1 MLTPNDISNKRFEK
15 SPFGGYKPE
24 EVDSFLSEIAMSY
37 ERLYEEK
44 EAAEE
49 KMEVLAEKLEEY
61 RANEDSLRTVLIG
74 AQKLGDNI
82 IRDSK
87 AKAEVIISDAEGRV
101 KQVFSESE
109 DKIDKERETLA
120 MLQKETAE
128 FKKRL
133 IAMYKQH
140 LELISLMPETEES
153 KPEEQPEEV
162 PAEAPE
168 TAEEPVEEKTE
179 IAAADPEEDKFFD
192 EVSKAE
198 TKRIVLDVEE

>member
-24 EVDSFLSEIAMSY
+24 EVDSFLSEIALSY
-37 ERLYEEK
+37 ERLYEAK

-61 RANEDSLRTVLIG
+61 RANEDSLRTVLLG

-87 AKAEVIISDAEGRV
+87 AKAEVIISDAEGQV

-109 DKIDKERETLA
+109 GKINKERETLA
-120 MLQKETAE
+120 NLQKETAE
-128 FKKRL
+128 FKRRL

-140 LELISLMPETEES
+140 LELISLMPEAEE
-153 KPEEQPEEV
+153 KIQPEQPDEEAPVPEEIKAE
-162 PAEAPE
+162 EAPVQE
-168 TAEEPVEEKTE
+168 T
-179 IAAADPEEDKFFD
+179 DSEDDAFFD

-198 TKRIVLDVEE
+198 TKRIDLDIQE

>member
-49 KMEVLAEKLEEY
+49 KMEVLADKLEEY

-109 DKIDKERETLA
+109 GKIDKERETLA

-140 LELISLMPETEES
+140 LELISLMPEAEES

-168 TAEEPVEEKTE
+168 TEEEPVEEKTE
-179 IAAADPEEDKFFD
+179 IAAADPKEDKFFD

>member
-15 SPFGGYKPE
+15 PPFGGYKPE
-24 EVDSFLSEIAMSY
+24 EVDSFLSEIAVSY
-37 ERLYEEK
+37 ERLYEAK

-61 RANEDSLRTVLIG
+61 RANEDSLRTVLLG

-87 AKAEVIISDAEGRV
+87 AKAEVIISDAEGQV

-109 DKIDKERETLA
+109 DKINKERETLA
-120 MLQKETAE
+120 TLQKETAE

-140 LELISLMPETEES
+140 LELISLMPEQEE
-153 KPEEQPEEV
+153 KPEQEEPEQESA
-162 PAEAPE
+162 PAEEAFAQDNPAP
-168 TAEEPVEEKTE
+168 AS
-179 IAAADPEEDKFFD
+179 DPEEDAFFD

-198 TKRIVLDVEE
+198 TKRIDLDVQE

>member
-24 EVDSFLSEIAMSY
+24 EVDSFLSEIAVSY
-37 ERLYEEK
+37 ERLYEAK

-61 RANEDSLRTVLIG
+61 RANEDSLRTVLLG

-87 AKAEVIISDAEGRV
+87 AKAEVIISDAEGQV

-109 DKIDKERETLA
+109 DKINKERETLA
-120 MLQKETAE
+120 TLQKETAE

-140 LELISLMPETEES
+140 LELISLMPEQEE
-153 KPEEQPEEV
+153 KPEQEEPEQESA
-162 PAEAPE
+162 PAEEAFAQDNPAP
-168 TAEEPVEEKTE
+168 ASN
-179 IAAADPEEDKFFD
+179 PEEDAFFD

-198 TKRIVLDVEE
+198 TKRIDLDVQE

>member
-24 EVDSFLSEIAMSY
+24 EVDSFLSEIAVSY
-37 ERLYEEK
+37 ERLYEAK

-61 RANEDSLRTVLIG
+61 RANEPSLRPVLLG
-74 AQKLGDNI
+74 ALKLGDNI

-87 AKAEVIISDAEGRV
+87 AKAEVIISDAEGQV

-109 DKIDKERETLA
+109 DKINKERETLA
-120 MLQKETAE
+120 TLQKETAE

-140 LELISLMPETEES
+140 LELISLMPEQEE
-153 KPEEQPEEV
+153 KPEQEEPEQESA
-162 PAEAPE
+162 PAEEAFAQDNPAP
-168 TAEEPVEEKTE
+168 AS
-179 IAAADPEEDKFFD
+179 DPEEDAFFD

-198 TKRIVLDVEE
+198 TKRIDLDVQE

>member
-24 EVDSFLSEIAMSY
+24 EVDSFLSEIAVSY
-37 ERLYEEK
+37 ERLYEAK

-61 RANEDSLRTVLIG
+61 RANEDSLRTVLLG

-87 AKAEVIISDAEGRV
+87 AKAEVIISDAEGQV

-109 DKIDKERETLA
+109 DKINKERGTLA
-120 MLQKETAE
+120 TLQKETAE

-140 LELISLMPETEES
+140 LELISLMPEQEE
-153 KPEEQPEEV
+153 KPEQEEPEQESA
-162 PAEAPE
+162 PAEEAFAQDNPAP
-168 TAEEPVEEKTE
+168 AS
-179 IAAADPEEDKFFD
+179 DPEEDAFFD

-198 TKRIVLDVEE
+198 TKRIDLDVQE

>member
-24 EVDSFLSEIAMSY
+24 EVDSFLSEIAVSY
-37 ERLYEEK
+37 ERLYEAK

-61 RANEDSLRTVLIG
+61 RANEDSLRTVLLG

-87 AKAEVIISDAEGRV
+87 AKAEVIISDAEGQV

-109 DKIDKERETLA
+109 DKINKERETLA
-120 MLQKETAE
+120 TLQKETAE

-140 LELISLMPETEES
+140 LELISLMPEQEE
-153 KPEEQPEEV
+153 KPEQEEPEQEPA
-162 PAEAPE
+162 PAEEAFAQDNPAP
-168 TAEEPVEEKTE
+168 AS
-179 IAAADPEEDKFFD
+179 DPEEDAFFD

-198 TKRIVLDVEE
+198 TKRIDLDVQE

>member
-109 DKIDKERETLA
+109 GKIDKERETLA
-120 MLQKETAE
+120 MLQKETEE

-140 LELISLMPETEES
+140 LELISLMPEAEES

>member
-24 EVDSFLSEIAMSY
+24 EVDSFLSEIAVSY
-37 ERLYEEK
+37 ERLYEAK

-61 RANEDSLRTVLIG
+61 RANEDSLRTVLLG

-87 AKAEVIISDAEGRV
+87 AKAEVIISDAEGQV

-109 DKIDKERETLA
+109 DKINKERETLA
-120 MLQKETAE
+120 TLQKETAE

-140 LELISLMPETEES
+140 LELISLMPEQEE
-153 KPEEQPEEV
+153 KPEQEEPEQESA
-162 PAEAPE
+162 PAEEAFAQDNPAP
-168 TAEEPVEEKTE
+168 AS
-179 IAAADPEEDKFFD
+179 DPEEDSFFD

-198 TKRIVLDVEE
+198 TKRIDLDVQE

>member
-109 DKIDKERETLA
+109 GKIDKERETLA

-140 LELISLMPETEES
+140 LELISLMPEAEES

-168 TAEEPVEEKTE
+168 AAEEPVEEKTE